1 MHIEELKNPNYLEI
15 KLFRL
20 TAPLFNNSN
29 IPLSGLY
36 NELSNIESKEYELKS
51 KFKNFDIDS
60 PDFINKENLFTIK
73 YDQNEKILLGERM
86 DYILTFVNNSKDNL
100 IVKDLIAKLVSNN
113 ERIKSEKRLEL
124 KFEENKKEI
133 IIPAYKSYSMPLKFK
148 IKTVCKFQLNIF
160 CSTKSKLYNDD
171 YFKRR
176 QRNIIRE
183 TTSSYIIRN
192 NHVKFQEFKKFELE
206 VFNPFIVKEK
216 FFNINVNQ
224 CLISIKIKNNTDNIL
239 TITDLKLNPKEKP
252 NIIKLVK
259 SLEEIKNCGKKKE
272 NDSKYLSLQ
281 PKEELMTLFKI
292 EDPDLFYDN
301 DNFTLYIFWLKEFDF
316 NPKVYSYDFYNALNT
331 YNNYFKLTIKEKPE
345 TDIIL
350 NQNFRIVINL
360 KTKSK
365 DKKYN
370 ISISQE
376 QIYDDDDK
384 SDDREIEIIDII
396 EKNIE
401 LNSKVQNNDF
411 ILICKS
417 DILGN
422 IYLPKLKF
430 TLTEGDIN
438 IPVIKIYDSLL
449 SFNCVPK

>member
-1 MHIEELKNPNYLEI
+1 
-15 KLFRL
+15 
-20 TAPLFNNSN
+20 
-29 IPLSGLY
+29 
-36 NELSNIESKEYELKS
+36 
-51 KFKNFDIDS
+51 
-60 PDFINKENLFTIK
+60 
-73 YDQNEKILLGERM
+73 
-86 DYILTFVNNSKDNL
+86 
-100 IVKDLIAKLVSNN
+100 
-113 ERIKSEKRLEL
+113 
-124 KFEENKKEI
+124 
-133 IIPAYKSYSMPLKFK
+133 
-148 IKTVCKFQLNIF
+148 
-160 CSTKSKLYNDD
+160 
-171 YFKRR
+171 
-176 QRNIIRE
+176 
-183 TTSSYIIRN
+183 
-192 NHVKFQEFKKFELE
+192 
-206 VFNPFIVKEK
+206 VFNPFIIKEK

-292 EDPDLFYDN
+292 EEPDLFYDN

>member
-1 MHIEELKNPNYLEI
+1 M
-15 KLFRL
+15 
-20 TAPLFNNSN
+20 
-29 IPLSGLY
+29 
-36 NELSNIESKEYELKS
+36 
-51 KFKNFDIDS
+51 
-60 PDFINKENLFTIK
+60 
-73 YDQNEKILLGERM
+73 
-86 DYILTFVNNSKDNL
+86 
-100 IVKDLIAKLVSNN
+100 
-113 ERIKSEKRLEL
+113 
-124 KFEENKKEI
+124 
-133 IIPAYKSYSMPLKFK
+133 
-148 IKTVCKFQLNIF
+148 
-160 CSTKSKLYNDD
+160 
-171 YFKRR
+171 
-176 QRNIIRE
+176 
-183 TTSSYIIRN
+183 
-192 NHVKFQEFKKFELE
+192 
-206 VFNPFIVKEK
+206 
-216 FFNINVNQ
+216 
-224 CLISIKIKNNTDNIL
+224 
-239 TITDLKLNPKEKP
+239 
-252 NIIKLVK
+252 
-259 SLEEIKNCGKKKE
+259 
-272 NDSKYLSLQ
+272 Q

-350 NQNFRIVINL
+350 HQNFRIVINL